1 MQSRYGKILPT
12 AVCALFARR
21 GLDVGMKPPH
31 QGGNDRDDILEK
43 VHSCLSLYC
52 LCTDCILFLY
62 RLSQTQWRD
71 SEESCL
77 LTTRGVSLAR
87 MVRQSSMIFCS
98 KEPRFPRDTSL
109 TVHTS
114 SSIRCHV
121 LIASGI
127 PPGGIQYDDLS
138 PNGKQTVRH
147 GASQLLVLCL
157 TVRQLAHLTVCL
169 LFNDLL
175 FAYCLLTVSP

>member
-1 MQSRYGKILPT
+1 MSYIRNGKGYKRCRADLPMQSRYGKILPT

-62 RLSQTQWRD
+62 RLSPTQWR
-71 SEESCL
+71 EESCL

-121 LIASGI
+121 LIV
-127 PPGGIQYDDLS
+127 YLS
-138 PNGKQTVRH
+138 CTKCV
-147 GASQLLVLCL
+147 LV
-157 TVRQLAHLTVCL
+157 V
-169 LFNDLL
+169 
-175 FAYCLLTVSP
+175 Y